1 MAVFSLEEDLIFPH
15 PTLCDPDGL
24 LAVGGSLTPE
34 RILLAYRWGI
44 FPWFHEGQPI
54 LWWWLTPR
62 LMVRPADV
70 HVSHSVRNAIN
81 QKKFTVTIDHDF
93 ENVIRR
99 CASVPRKG
107 QGGGTWILPE
117 MIEAYTTLFALGYAH
132 SIEVTQDGELVGGL
146 YGIALGKIFFGESMF
161 SEKSNA
167 SKVAFVFLAD
177 YLALKGFEWIDCQ
190 QDTPHMR
197 TLGAKLIDED
207 EFLRILKN
215 NQTCMLNNYDEH
227 F

>member
-1 MAVFSLEEDLIFPH
+1 MAVFSLDEELIFPH

-62 LMVRPADV
+62 LMVRPSEI
-70 HVSHSVRNAIN
+70 HISHSVRNAIN
-81 QKKFTVTIDHDF
+81 QKKFIVSIDKDF
-93 ENVIRR
+93 ENVIRH
-99 CASVPRKG
+99 CSSVPRRG

-146 YGIALGKIFFGESMF
+146 YGISLGKIFFGESMF
-161 SEKSNA
+161 SEKPNA
-167 SKVAFVFLAD
+167 SKVGFVFLAD
-177 YLALKGFEWIDCQ
+177 YLALRGFEWIDCQ

-197 TLGAKLIDED
+197 TLGASLIIEE
-207 EFLRILKN
+207 EFLKILRD
-215 NQTCMLNNYDEH
+215 NQVHILSHSNV
-227 F
+227 

>member
-1 MAVFSLEEDLIFPH
+1 MPVFSLDDELIFPH

-24 LAVGGSLTPE
+24 LAVGGSLSPE

-62 LMVRPADV
+62 LMVRPSEV
-70 HVSHSVRNAIN
+70 HISHSIRNAIN
-81 QKKFTVTIDHDF
+81 QKKFVVSIDKDF
-93 ENVIRR
+93 ENVIRH
-99 CASVPRKG
+99 CAGVPRRG
-107 QGGGTWILPE
+107 QSGSTWILPE
-117 MIEAYTTLFALGYAH
+117 MIEAYTSLFKSGYAH
-132 SIEVTQDGELVGGL
+132 SVEVTQDGELVGGL

-161 SEKSNA
+161 SEKPNA
-167 SKVAFVFLAD
+167 SKVGFVFLAD
-177 YLALKGFEWIDCQ
+177 FLALRGFEWIDCQ

-197 TLGAKLIDED
+197 TLGADLIDED
-207 EFLRILKN
+207 KFLRILKE
-215 NQTCMLNNYDEH
+215 NQIYILTNRNKL